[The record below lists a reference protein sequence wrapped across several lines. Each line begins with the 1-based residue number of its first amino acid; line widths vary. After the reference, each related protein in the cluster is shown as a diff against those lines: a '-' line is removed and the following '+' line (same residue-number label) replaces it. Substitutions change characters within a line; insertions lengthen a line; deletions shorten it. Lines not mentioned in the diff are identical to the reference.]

1 MAKKKNFDSQT
12 NPVRCKK
19 EDKEMLDKI
28 YIKLRDFYYYGFEKV
43 ELTFNDFKDGKI
55 LVEKRSE
62 E

>member
-19 EDKEMLDKI
+19 EDKETLNHRYTKI
-28 YIKLRDFYYYGFEKV
+28 QKQYKQRFR
-43 ELTFNDFKDGKI
+43 KI

>member
-28 YIKLRDFYYYGFEKV
+28 YKKLRDFYYYGFEKV
-43 ELTFNDFKDGKI
+43 ELNFNDFKG
-55 LVEKRSE
+55 E
-62 E
+62 